1 MKRVTSTSTRIDPD
15 VRCERV
21 YPTTNTTRAIKELVT
36 VGFKLNRNQA
46 IHLARVLLAI
56 TQDHS
61 EVDVTAYRNPPR
73 KSDNTFKITVTSPV
87 FKGE

>member
-1 MKRVTSTSTRIDPD
+1 MKRVTSTSTRIDPN
-15 VRCERV
+15 VRCHRV
-21 YPTTNTTRAIKELVT
+21 YPTIDTKRSMKDLAT
-36 VGFKLNRNQA
+36 VGFKLDRNQA

-56 TQDHS
+56 TQDHK

-87 FKGE
+87 SKDE